1 MLRGPRRR
9 PGGARDLRFRGI
21 QECSASGSGGTA
33 STFGVRR
40 ITPRPHCFQGEQ
52 PPPLRRTDELQDGC
66 GAGGGGP
73 VQFGAPRGRYRLR
86 VLEGIQVRLLGVAG
100 VSPVAGGGGEALSP
114 TAPSRRAS

>member
-1 MLRGPRRR
+1 MLRGPQRR
-9 PGGARDLRFRGI
+9 PGGARDLRFRGV
-21 QECSASGSGGTA
+21 QERSASGSGGTA

-40 ITPRPHCFQGEQ
+40 ITPRPRCFQGEQ

-66 GAGGGGP
+66 GAGGGP

-86 VLEGIQVRLLGVAG
+86 VLEGIQVRLLLGVAG
-100 VSPVAGGGGEALSP
+100 VSPAGGGGEALSP